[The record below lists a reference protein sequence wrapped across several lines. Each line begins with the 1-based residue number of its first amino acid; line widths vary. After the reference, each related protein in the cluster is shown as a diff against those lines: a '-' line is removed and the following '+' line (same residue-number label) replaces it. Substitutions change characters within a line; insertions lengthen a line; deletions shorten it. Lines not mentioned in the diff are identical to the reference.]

1 MLTGMQC
8 YVTPTVCEGK
18 PVMSGKKQV
27 WQSDSL
33 LSHMSIALGAV
44 AVLAV

>member
-1 MLTGMQC
+1 MLC

-27 WQSDSL
+27 WQSDGE
-33 LSHMSIALGAV
+33 LSHMIIALGAV
-44 AVLAV
+44 AVLAM